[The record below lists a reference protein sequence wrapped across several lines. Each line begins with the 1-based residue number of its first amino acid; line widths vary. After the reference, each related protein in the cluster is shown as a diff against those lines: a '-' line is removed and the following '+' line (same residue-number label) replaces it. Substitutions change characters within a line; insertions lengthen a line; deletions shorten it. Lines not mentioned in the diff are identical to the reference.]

1 MGRKTVS
8 STAKMLRIA
17 MRTQFIKDIYINF
30 IDFFLPTK
38 GEVDKHGGFV
48 EINYSAYNTDLI
60 EDMESLRGKLLG
72 CDEFMDYINNQE
84 FLKNNDFTD
93 LMVLN
98 PKSVDLIDDNV
109 VGIVKS
115 YLGEHTHLDSA
126 LLTVMNMS
134 GIKKTSENQ
143 SGFLH
148 HDSVGHR
155 LKLFFPI
162 NTNGNSDY
170 PTTYIDKSHK
180 TKWKSYSN
188 DLDAHGVRIPKNI
201 VDTYKFTESPE
212 KLVPF
217 GFGYLFDTNGI
228 HSGVYNQSSEPRMII
243 QFEFS
248 AKKSFFPGQI
258 GPNQFTMTEYV
269 YNRLKRYNLIRSHRV
284 AMTSK
289 VVFEHKGRARREKT
303 LHLSDFF

>member
-1 MGRKTVS
+1 MK
-8 STAKMLRIA
+8 
-17 MRTQFIKDIYINF
+17 TQFIKDMYINF
-30 IDFFLPTK
+30 IDFFLPKK
-38 GEVDKHGGFV
+38 GEVDKHGGLV
-48 EINYSAYNTDLI
+48 KINYKAYNKDLI
-60 EDMESLRGKLLG
+60 DELENLRAKLLD
-72 CDEFMDYINNQE
+72 CNEFMNYINDQE

-93 LMVLN
+93 LMVLS

-115 YLGEHTHLDSA
+115 YLGEHTNLDSA
-126 LLTVMNMS
+126 LLTVMNMN
-134 GIKKTSENQ
+134 GIKKTSRNH

-162 NTNGNSDY
+162 NTKGNLDY
-170 PTTYIDKSHK
+170 PTTYIDNSHK
-180 TKWKSYSN
+180 AKWKSYRN
-188 DLDAHGVRIPKNI
+188 DLDADGVRIPKNI
-201 VDTYKFTESPE
+201 TDIYKPTKRSE
-212 KLVPF
+212 KVVSF

-248 AKKSFFPGQI
+248 ARKSFFPGQI
-258 GPNQFTMTEYV
+258 GPNQFTLTEYA
-269 YNRLKRYNLIRSHRV
+269 YNKLKQNKIIRSGRV
-284 AMTSK
+284 TK
-289 VVFEHKGRARREKT
+289 TCNGVFEHKGRARRKKT